1 MKTTG
6 KLLGAVYDLSA
17 NKLMGLAVKVKERPE
32 WCAKNIPDFPQVRAA
47 LEKVLDIRDADRGTP
62 GRCGCGVHPPHLQP
76 PHPHLQGPGQLEQ
89 AGV

>member
-47 LEKVLDIRDADRGTP
+47 LEKVLDIREDDRERVYRYYHATIRRCRARGSC
-62 GRCGCGVHPPHLQP
+62 GRRMSSSG
-76 PHPHLQGPGQLEQ
+76 
-89 AGV
+89 

>member
-6 KLLGAVYDLSA
+6 KLLGAVYALSA

-47 LEKVLDIRDADRGTP
+47 LEKVLDIREDDRERVYRYYHPQPLSAGAEQEAAA
-62 GRCGCGVHPPHLQP
+62 GGV
-76 PHPHLQGPGQLEQ
+76 
-89 AGV
+89 